1 MKIQTKTALLF
12 AGLTASVILLIS
24 GFTYYFVS
32 RNAFNDFYKRLDIR
46 AVVAAKAV
54 LEKDETSVA
63 VYNEIRDKHLERL
76 PAEREYFIPEDSINS
91 YADSHKETGITAAF
105 CETVR
110 LNGSSSFRKGEQFYT
125 GIYYKDNQG
134 NFIVIISARNDLS
147 NQYLGHLRSAL
158 LACIAASIFLSF
170 MIGLF
175 FSRKILEPVRKI
187 TVQVRNISAR
197 NLHLRLSTPGGKDE
211 IALLSDTFNNMLDR
225 LETAFETQNNFVSNA
240 SHELNTPLTS
250 IMGEAEH
257 ILSRPRDADQ
267 YRGSLEQILREAGKL
282 RDITRSLLSLAQTG
296 FNGKVQN
303 IIPIRCDELLY
314 SVRKTV
320 ENIIPGSTIC
330 FDHSLLPEDADKL
343 VVNGNSQLLELAFTN
358 IVLNACKY
366 SSNKPVH
373 IVLTATDK
381 KVIIIVRDQGIGI
394 PSREVQHVFEP
405 FFRASNTGEFA
416 GYGIG
421 LPLSRN
427 IIRMHQGDITVRSEQ
442 NQGAEIEV
450 ELPAGRR

>member
-1 MKIQTKTALLF
+1 MKIQTKIALLF
-12 AGLTASVILLIS
+12 AGLTASIVLLIS
-24 GFTYYFVS
+24 GFAYYIVS

-54 LEKDETSVA
+54 LEKDETSVT

-76 PAEREYFIPEDSINS
+76 PAEREYFIPEDSIRS
-91 YADSHKETGITAAF
+91 YAAQHRETGITPAF

-110 LNGSSSFRKGEQFYT
+110 RNGSGSFRKGEQFYT

-147 NQYLGHLRSAL
+147 TEYLGHLRSVL
-158 LACIAASIFLSF
+158 LTGVAVSILLSF
-170 MIGLF
+170 MIGVF

-187 TVQVRNISAR
+187 SGQVRNISAR
-197 NLHLRLSTPGGKDE
+197 NLHLRLSPRPGKDE
-211 IALLSDTFNNMLDR
+211 IALLNDTFNNMLDR

-250 IMGEAEH
+250 IIGEAEH

-267 YRGSLEQILREAGKL
+267 YKASLEQILREAGKL

-303 IIPIRCDELLY
+303 ITSIRCDELLY

-366 SSNKPVH
+366 SSNKPVY
-373 IVLTATDK
+373 IILTATDR

-394 PSREVQHVFEP
+394 PYGEVQHVFEP

-427 IIRMHQGDITVRSEQ
+427 IIRMHQGDIIVRSEQ
-442 NQGAEIEV
+442 NKGAEIEV
-450 ELPAGRR
+450 ELPAGK